1 MMTEKK
7 KPKDQIFLEELIG
20 SKFPVSSFESD
31 IKNPATDIY
40 RYEIPGGQYTNLQ
53 PQVVSLEN
61 TAKNYGLATFH
72 AKSKWAMLRIRLITD
87 AALSLQKRKICFA
100 LYWNTKAKWYM

>member
-1 MMTEKK
+1 MITEKK
-7 KPKDQIFLEELIG
+7 KPKDQIFLEELIEANFQLVALNLILKI
-20 SKFPVSSFESD
+20 SFSS
-31 IKNPATDIY
+31 
-40 RYEIPGGQYTNLQ
+40 
-53 PQVVSLEN
+53 EN
-61 TAKNYGLATFH
+61 TAKNYGLATFY

>member
-1 MMTEKK
+1 MITEKK

-31 IKNPATDIY
+31 IKNFFFIRKHSKKLWFSNIPC
-40 RYEIPGGQYTNLQ
+40 EIK
-53 PQVVSLEN
+53 VS
-61 TAKNYGLATFH
+61 
-72 AKSKWAMLRIRLITD
+72 D